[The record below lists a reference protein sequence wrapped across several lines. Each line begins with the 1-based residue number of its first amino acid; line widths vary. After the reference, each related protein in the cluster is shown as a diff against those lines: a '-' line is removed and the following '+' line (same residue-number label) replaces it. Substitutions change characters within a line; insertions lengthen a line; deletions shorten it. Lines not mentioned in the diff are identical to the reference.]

1 MWTAKWIH
9 SLSVPIPPSSLRDF
23 RFPRASTP
31 RGCSHPQCGWRPHVR
46 PAKSLEGYGIGRH
59 GNLFQRRKTWKIQL
73 DLQVSYSLS
82 TPKKMFLTYVLF
94 NTSIGIHAA
103 WSEFGI
109 GHGNSSLP
117 GDSKCPFENLCWRS
131 PTTFPNGHK
140 KPSPKGHKEFT
151 ASSSMAIFSVKDL
164 RSSWGLKDN
173 LVGKGGNETKQIFK
187 SSLVP
192 HFFE

>member
-73 DLQVSYSLS
+73 NLQVSYSLS

-109 GHGNSSLP
+109 GPWELITSRWFKVTFWFPSWRVTNNLSKWSQKTIPKRAQRIHGLLQH
-117 GDSKCPFENLCWRS
+117 GDFLSK
-131 PTTFPNGHK
+131 
-140 KPSPKGHKEFT
+140 
-151 ASSSMAIFSVKDL
+151 
-164 RSSWGLKDN
+164 GLA
-173 LVGKGGNETKQIFK
+173 LLLGVERQRVGKGGNETKQIFK